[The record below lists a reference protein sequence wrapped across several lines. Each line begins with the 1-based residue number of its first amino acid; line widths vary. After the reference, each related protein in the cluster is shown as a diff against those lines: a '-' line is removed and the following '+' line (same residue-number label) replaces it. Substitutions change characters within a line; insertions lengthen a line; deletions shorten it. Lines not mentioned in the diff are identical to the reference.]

1 MNTAA
6 APENAMADKR
16 KVLFSA
22 GLSVS
27 YTSCTTTQQLP
38 HNKVEREITYKFL
51 EKLARDQSSASNEK
65 VIKTGIERR
74 LL

>member
-22 GLSVS
+22 GLFVS
-27 YTSCTTTQQLP
+27 SSLAK
-38 HNKVEREITYKFL
+38 NVKRSREKTYKFL
-51 EKLARDQSSASNEK
+51 EKLAKDQSSASREK
-65 VIKTGIERR
+65 VIRTGMERR

>member
-1 MNTAA
+1 LS
-6 APENAMADKR
+6 AP
-16 KVLFSA
+16 
-22 GLSVS
+22 
-27 YTSCTTTQQLP
+27 LP

-65 VIKTGIERR
+65 VIKTGMERR

>member
-6 APENAMADKR
+6 APEKAMADKR

-22 GLSVS
+22 GLAVS
-27 YTSCTTTQQLP
+27 SPPGTSSELRGKRKT
-38 HNKVEREITYKFL
+38 HKFL
-51 EKLARDQSSASNEK
+51 EKLARDQSSASKEK
-65 VIKTGIERR
+65 VIKTGMERR